1 MISKKL
7 NIKSII
13 LYAIL
18 IVISSV
24 VFYPV
29 FRIVIYV
36 NHPDNFLRLI
46 KMLTQ
51 TIPTFWNNLLSTTI
65 VAVLR
70 SLLVVTVSIMGGYAL
85 AKFDFKY
92 KKLLF
97 GIVILSITI
106 PDFLIIIPLL
116 RIVSTLGWI
125 NTIWGLVIPA
135 AGSGLGILLMRQYMI
150 NYLTDDL
157 IYAAMIDGAS
167 HSKILLQII
176 APLVKPAIIIL
187 ITKTAIEAWNEYLK
201 PLVFLTVRSKMTVQ
215 VVITDSFNRGG
226 WDSIFIAIYLSIL
239 PLLILFIFFSKQI
252 IANITEGSL
261 KY

>member
-1 MISKKL
+1 MISNKL
-7 NIKSII
+7 SINSII
-13 LYAIL
+13 LYIIL
-18 IVISSV
+18 IVISFI

-29 FRIVIYV
+29 LMIISYV
-36 NHPDNFLRLI
+36 NHPDNFLHLI

-51 TIPTFWNNLLSTTI
+51 TIPSFWYNLLFTTI
-65 VAVLR
+65 VAILR
-70 SLLVVTVSIMGGYAL
+70 SILVVTVSIMGGYAL

-92 KKLLF
+92 KKLFF
-97 GIVILSITI
+97 GIVVLSITI

-116 RIVSTLGWI
+116 RIISALGWI

-167 HSKILLQII
+167 HCRILIQIV
-176 APLVKPAIIIL
+176 APLVKPAVIIL
-187 ITKTAIEAWNEYLK
+187 ITKTAVESWNEYLK
-201 PLVFLTVRSKMTVQ
+201 PLVFLSIRSKMTVQ

-226 WDSIFIAIYLSIL
+226 WDSIFMAIYLSIL
-239 PLLILFIFFSKQI
+239 PLLLLFIFFSKQI
-252 IANITEGSL
+252 ISNITEGSL